1 MPTTVNFRDLR
12 QNLAGFLRQA
22 RQGTEIIVTSRGEE
36 VARIVPPSKPQ
47 RRPVGLLKGRIHMA
61 PDFNET
67 PLDIIEA
74 MEGDEP

>member
-1 MPTTVNFRDLR
+1 MPRTVNFRDLR

-36 VARIVPPSKPQ
+36 VARIVPPAKPP
-47 RRPVGLLKGRIHMA
+47 RRPVGLLKGRIRMA
-61 PDFNET
+61 PDFDET